1 MAQDAAAAQ
10 HRHLLAVWSP
20 IVDANAME
28 QHLRILQDAA
38 RQYHNGRLSADDVY
52 VWWGKLRSPNRQ
64 VPLPHLDAILATET
78 ESTRDD
84 PGEETHLYLTDYS
97 SLYVAHLGEVRREPP
112 SRQDKRVPPLY
123 WTLSKRLG
131 KKRDPDVCDC
141 WFRLWDIRRLVEDD
155 TAAVAH
161 EIRKL
166 RNVRYEGRPVSLYGG
181 MVDLPL
187 IVTSDDPVRYF
198 DAETRRSWTGGQFW
212 VEFDAEYSGTGAIEK
227 ELRENLFGQRAW
239 NALDPTTRTFIASG
253 ERMFRANIRDQMFDL
268 GLTLLE
274 FAKALE
280 VRCNTLLRTALA
292 DAPPTVRWFNRDGA
306 SVDVSEAL
314 LSLGELA
321 RYLSDREVA
330 TYLCSRLRNG
340 GFISTELPV
349 VIGEVAELRNSVA
362 HGSLV
367 EREDVVLWRNRLC
380 GVGCDGVLTRLAL
393 AAPKDR
399 P

>member
-1 MAQDAAAAQ
+1 MAQDAAAVK
-10 HRHLLAVWSP
+10 HRHLLTVWSP

-38 RQYHNGRLSADDVY
+38 RQHHNGRLSADDVY

-64 VPLPHLDAILATET
+64 APLPHLDAILATET
-78 ESTRDD
+78 EQTRDD

-97 SLYVAHLGEVRREPP
+97 SLYVAHLGEVRKEPP
-112 SRQDKRVPPLY
+112 SRQDRRVPPMY
-123 WTLSKRLG
+123 WQLSKRLG
-131 KKRDPDVCDC
+131 KKHDPDVCDC

-166 RNVRYEGRPVSLYGG
+166 RNVRYEGRSVSLYGG

-187 IVTSDDPVRYF
+187 IVTTDDPVRYF
-198 DAETRRSWTGGQFW
+198 DVETRKSWTGGQFW

-280 VRCNTLLRTALA
+280 VRCNALLHTALD
-292 DAPPTVRWFNRDGA
+292 DAPPGVRWFNRDGT
-306 SVDVSEAL
+306 SVDASEAL

-321 RYLSDREVA
+321 RYLSGRDVA
-330 TYLCSRLRNG
+330 TYLCARLTNG
-340 GFISTELPV
+340 GFVSTELPL
-349 VIGEVAELRNSVA
+349 VIGEIAELRNSVA
-362 HGSLV
+362 HGVLV
-367 EREDVVLWRNRLC
+367 EREDVMRWRNRLC

-399 P
+399 K